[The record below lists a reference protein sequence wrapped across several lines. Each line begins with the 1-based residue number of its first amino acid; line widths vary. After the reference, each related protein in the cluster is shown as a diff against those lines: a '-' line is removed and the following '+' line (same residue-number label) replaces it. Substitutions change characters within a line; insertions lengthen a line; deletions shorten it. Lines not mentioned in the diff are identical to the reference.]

1 MIAATLK
8 SSKATTSK
16 AKACAAC
23 PRARRSSA
31 SSLRRILRKTA
42 RAPRRPLALKN
53 ALAAV
58 RPAAAAAKRAS
69 PVPAAYVRQAL
80 AHTGAGASMYAA
92 LQTTR
97 AAPPLPGT
105 LPPTIAISPST
116 PAAHAPTHM
125 LAVYAPATE
134 GKTHVTLLPAHA
146 LVLAAHCTLLPPL
159 PPSTSTAE
167 IPVVPLA
174 LPAPG
179 AFPALQAYL
188 YTARADRLCAALLPS
203 LPPTSSPISS
213 ASSPSSAPS
222 SAAVPTPAEVAA
234 HLKTTAGCAELEAR
248 RALVRGVAA
257 DARALGVRDA
267 RLWGVLA
274 FAGQA
279 LALAL
284 A

>member
-8 SSKATTSK
+8 SSKASK
-16 AKACAAC
+16 ASKATTTKACATC
-23 PRARRSSA
+23 PRARRSSTS

-53 ALAAV
+53 ALAAP
-58 RPAAAAAKRAS
+58 RPAAAAKRAS
-69 PVPAAYVRQAL
+69 PVPAAYVRHAL

-105 LPPTIAISPST
+105 LPPTIAISP
-116 PAAHAPTHM
+116 AAHAPTHM
-125 LAVYAPATE
+125 LAVYASAPAAE
-134 GKTHVTLLPAHA
+134 GKGKTHVTLLPAHA

-159 PPSTSTAE
+159 PAAPTTGAQE

-203 LPPTSSPISS
+203 LPSSS
-213 ASSPSSAPS
+213 ASSS
-222 SAAVPTPAEVAA
+222 AVPTPAEVAA
-234 HLKTTAGCAELEAR
+234 HLKATTPCGELEAR

-257 DARALGVRDA
+257 DARALGVCDA

-279 LALAL
+279 LQLAL